1 MTAGP
6 ICLALMEEKEED
18 LKDWAFRD
26 RIHPIPAIPNMES
39 NFTFIKARV
48 FYNKVFPLAQ

>member
-48 FYNKVFPLAQ
+48 FYDKVFPLAQ